1 MARILISDDSPT
13 EVLLFQQ
20 AMQAMGHET
29 VVARDG
35 LEAEA
40 KFLETAPDLVILD
53 VVMPKKDGFQVCR
66 KIKSDPRGH
75 NIPVIIVST
84 RGQESDRYWGM
95 RQGAEAYFGKP
106 FDLSDLVDKVRELL
120 GE

>member
-66 KIKSDPRGH
+66 KIKSDPRGQ

-95 RQGAEAYFGKP
+95 RQGAHDYMVKP
-106 FDLSDLVDKVRELL
+106 IDSATLL
-120 GE
+120 AKIAALG